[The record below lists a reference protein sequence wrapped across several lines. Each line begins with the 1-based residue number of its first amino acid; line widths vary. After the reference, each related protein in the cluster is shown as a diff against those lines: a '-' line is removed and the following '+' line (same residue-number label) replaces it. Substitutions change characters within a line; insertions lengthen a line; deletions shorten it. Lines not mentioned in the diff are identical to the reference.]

1 MDKIV
6 WQYVNKQIKGRIQ
19 GLLFFDPNSHNF
31 QLLWCLL
38 REKIVYGVYDALV
51 NPTLFTQDGNVNFNT
66 SMILDWHWLLFLKE
80 NQTFH
85 EIIQAWSFIGNTKR
99 VVALFVDLIVVF
111 LTINLLS

>member
-1 MDKIV
+1 MDKTV

-19 GLLFFDPNSHNF
+19 GLFCFDPNSHNV

-38 REKIVYGVYDALV
+38 REKIVYRIYDALLIRI
-51 NPTLFTQDGNVNFNT
+51 LFTQEGNVNFNT

-85 EIIQAWSFIGNTKR
+85 EIIQAWSFIENTKR
-99 VVALFVDLIVVF
+99 LVA
-111 LTINLLS
+111 